1 MLDEQGYT
9 QEEFED
15 GVEES
20 VEIVFTD
27 YDEGSQDE
35 RPQYGGEDGRRF
47 DGTTQVG
54 YDEYVDG
61 SSGVERVYHN
71 QTGDQNYTTNIT
83 RGVGLLTDAMFEDYE
98 GNPLPARNT
107 DGAIWLAMIPV
118 DNITYLGEPKDQ
130 VRKDTTTVYGLANMI
145 DHIGMLTPI
154 HVIPFGE
161 PIGFEQDDDGYDIE
175 SLPIYAKYI
184 LFQGARRYESVV
196 NLGKESVLALIDTTI
211 PHPLIPVYQAFSQ
224 YTEPYTFSEK
234 MDYNRSVRLKQP
246 KLSSDLIE
254 SALGYRTGELAK
266 AEYIDSMKVDFPDI
280 YNKVE
285 SNKFTIEQGFKAI
298 EKEQTKAEK
307 EREKEDKEDDGSSS
321 SSGSSSENLD
331 ELDIEANQQELGDRK
346 ILDAPTRRAVEA
358 RDGAKCQCCGYGDQI
373 PDLASMFSVHH
384 MVPVQYGGS
393 DAPNNLILLCQNCH
407 KMVHD
412 YEIGRIALSKDT
424 FNRFDDIKRVVVL
437 GNILRKTRIKAI
449 KKIRTEDPALAR
461 RMDKGVISVGRALQ
475 KGNIHLNAEQD
486 FTNESPYQ
494 AFMDAT
500 AKLKFGGRLEGDLGE
515 FDVESQEYSDTDEGD
530 LTLDDL
536 LLDVEIEEELQEQG
550 ITEDIANAIVLEGG
564 E

>member
-1 MLDEQGYT
+1 MSNEEIKDENLQGET
-9 QEEFED
+9 IDIDFN
-15 GVEES
+15 V
-20 VEIVFTD
+20 
-27 YDEGSQDE
+27 DEGDLQDE
-35 RPQYGGEDGRRF
+35 RPQYGGEDGRAYDSR
-47 DGTTQVG
+47 TQVG

-71 QTGDQNYTTNIT
+71 NTEEQNYTTNIT
-83 RGVGLLTDAMFEDYE
+83 RGVGLLTDAMFEDYD
-98 GNPLPARNT
+98 GNPMATRNT
-107 DGAIWLAMIPV
+107 EGAIWLSMVPV
-118 DNITYLGEPKDQ
+118 DAITYLGEPKDQ

-161 PIGFEQDDDGYDIE
+161 PIGYEQDENGYDIE

-211 PHPLIPVYQAFSQ
+211 PHPLIPIYQAFAQ
-224 YTEPYTFSEK
+224 YNEPYTFSEK
-234 MDYNRSVRLKQP
+234 MNYNRNVRLKQP

-254 SALGYRTGELAK
+254 SALGYHTGELAK

-285 SNKFTIEQGFKAI
+285 SGKFTIEQGFKAI
-298 EKEQTKAEK
+298 EKEQAKAEK
-307 EREKEDKEDDGSSS
+307 EREKEDKEDDESSS
-321 SSGSSSENLD
+321 SSGSSSESLD

-358 RDGAKCQCCGYGDQI
+358 RDGAKCQGCGYGDQI

-424 FNRFDDIKRVVVL
+424 FNKYDDIKRVVVL
-437 GNILRKTRIKAI
+437 GNVLRKARVKAI
-449 KKIRTEDPALAR
+449 KTIREEDPALAR

-475 KGNIHLNAEQD
+475 KGNIKIHAESD
-486 FTNESPYQ
+486 YPNDSPYQ
-494 AFMDAT
+494 AFMDT
-500 AKLKFGGRLEGDLGE
+500 TSKLKYGGRLEGDLSE
-515 FDVESQEYSDTDEGD
+515 FEVDDVDEGDVDEGD
-530 LTLDDL
+530 LTLEDL
-536 LLDVEIEEELQEQG
+536 ILDVEIEEELQDKG
-550 ITEDIANAIVLEGG
+550 ITEDIVKSITLEETEG
-564 E
+564 

>member
-1 MLDEQGYT
+1 MSNEEIKDENLQGET
-9 QEEFED
+9 IDIDFN
-15 GVEES
+15 V
-20 VEIVFTD
+20 
-27 YDEGSQDE
+27 DEGDLQDE
-35 RPQYGGEDGRRF
+35 RPQYGGEDGRAYDSR
-47 DGTTQVG
+47 TQVG

-71 QTGDQNYTTNIT
+71 NTEEQNYTTNIT
-83 RGVGLLTDAMFEDYE
+83 RGVGLLTDAMFEDYD
-98 GNPLPARNT
+98 GNPMATRNT
-107 DGAIWLAMIPV
+107 EGAIWLSMVPV
-118 DNITYLGEPKDQ
+118 DAITYLGEPKDQ

-161 PIGFEQDDDGYDIE
+161 PIGYEQDENGYDIE

-211 PHPLIPVYQAFSQ
+211 PHPLIPIYQAFAQ
-224 YTEPYTFSEK
+224 YNEPYTFSEK
-234 MDYNRSVRLKQP
+234 MNYNRNVRLKQP

-254 SALGYRTGELAK
+254 SALGYHTGELAK

-285 SNKFTIEQGFKAI
+285 SGKFTIEQGFKAI
-298 EKEQTKAEK
+298 EKEQAKAEK
-307 EREKEDKEDDGSSS
+307 EREKEDKEDDDSSS
-321 SSGSSSENLD
+321 SSGSSSESLD
-331 ELDIEANQQELGDRK
+331 ELDIDANQQELGDRK

-358 RDGAKCQCCGYGDQI
+358 RDGAKCQGCGYGDQI

-424 FNRFDDIKRVVVL
+424 FNKYDDIKRVVVL
-437 GNILRKTRIKAI
+437 GNVLRKARVKAI
-449 KKIRTEDPALAR
+449 KTIREEDPALAR

-475 KGNIHLNAEQD
+475 KGNIKIHAESD
-486 FTNESPYQ
+486 YPNDSPYQ
-494 AFMDAT
+494 AFMDT
-500 AKLKFGGRLEGDLGE
+500 TSKLKYGGRLEGDLSE
-515 FDVESQEYSDTDEGD
+515 FEVDDVDEGDVDEGD
-530 LTLDDL
+530 LTLEDL
-536 LLDVEIEEELQEQG
+536 ILDVEIEEELQDKG
-550 ITEDIANAIVLEGG
+550 ITEDIVKSITLEETEG
-564 E
+564 

>member
-1 MLDEQGYT
+1 MSNEEIKDENLQGET
-9 QEEFED
+9 VDFD
-15 GVEES
+15 FNV
-20 VEIVFTD
+20 
-27 YDEGSQDE
+27 DEGGLQDE
-35 RPQYGGEDGRRF
+35 RPQYGGEDGRAYDSR
-47 DGTTQVG
+47 TQVG

-71 QTGDQNYTTNIT
+71 NTEEQNYTTNIT
-83 RGVGLLTDAMFEDYE
+83 RGVGLLTDAMFEDYD
-98 GNPLPARNT
+98 GNPMATRNT
-107 DGAIWLAMIPV
+107 EGAIWLSMVPV
-118 DNITYLGEPKDQ
+118 DAITYLGEPKDQ
-130 VRKDTTTVYGLANMI
+130 VRKDTTTVYGLSNMI

-161 PIGFEQDDDGYDIE
+161 PIGYEQDENGYDIE

-211 PHPLIPVYQAFSQ
+211 PHPLIPIYQAFAQ
-224 YTEPYTFSEK
+224 YNEPYTFSEK
-234 MDYNRSVRLKQP
+234 MNYNRNVRLKQP

-254 SALGYRTGELAK
+254 SALGYHTGELAK

-285 SNKFTIEQGFKAI
+285 SGKFTIEQGFKAI
-298 EKEQTKAEK
+298 EKEQAKAEK
-307 EREKEDKEDDGSSS
+307 EREKEDKEDDESSS
-321 SSGSSSENLD
+321 SSGSSSESLD

-358 RDGAKCQCCGYGDQI
+358 RDGAKCQGCGYGDQI

-424 FNRFDDIKRVVVL
+424 FNKYDDIKRVVVL
-437 GNILRKTRIKAI
+437 GNVLRKARVKAI
-449 KKIRTEDPALAR
+449 KTIREEDPALAR

-475 KGNIHLNAEQD
+475 KGNIKIHAESD
-486 FTNESPYQ
+486 YPNDSPYQ

-500 AKLKFGGRLEGDLGE
+500 SKLKYGGRLEGELSEFEVDDVDEGE
-515 FDVESQEYSDTDEGD
+515 VDEGD
-530 LTLDDL
+530 LTLEDL
-536 LLDVEIEEELQEQG
+536 ILDVEIEEELQDKG
-550 ITEDIANAIVLEGG
+550 ITEDIGKSITLEETEG
-564 E
+564 

>member
-1 MLDEQGYT
+1 MSNEEIKDENLQGET
-9 QEEFED
+9 IDIDFN
-15 GVEES
+15 V
-20 VEIVFTD
+20 
-27 YDEGSQDE
+27 DEGGLQDE
-35 RPQYGGEDGRRF
+35 RPQYGGEDGRPYDSR
-47 DGTTQVG
+47 TQVG

-71 QTGDQNYTTNIT
+71 NTEEQNYTTNIT
-83 RGVGLLTDAMFEDYE
+83 RGVGLLTDAMFEDYD
-98 GNPLPARNT
+98 GNPMATRNT
-107 DGAIWLAMIPV
+107 EGAIWLSMVPV
-118 DNITYLGEPKDQ
+118 DAITYLGEPKDQ

-161 PIGFEQDDDGYDIE
+161 PIGYEQDENGYDIE

-211 PHPLIPVYQAFSQ
+211 PHPLIPIYQAFAQ
-224 YTEPYTFSEK
+224 YNEPYTFSEK
-234 MDYNRSVRLKQP
+234 MNYNRNVRLKQP

-254 SALGYRTGELAK
+254 SALGYHTGELAK

-285 SNKFTIEQGFKAI
+285 SGKFTIEQGFKAI
-298 EKEQTKAEK
+298 EKEQAKAEK
-307 EREKEDKEDDGSSS
+307 EREKEDKEDDESSS
-321 SSGSSSENLD
+321 SSGSSSESLD

-358 RDGAKCQCCGYGDQI
+358 RDGAKCQGCGYGDQI

-412 YEIGRIALSKDT
+412 YEIGRIALSKET
-424 FNRFDDIKRVVVL
+424 FNKYDDIKRVVVL
-437 GNILRKTRIKAI
+437 GNVLRKARVKAI
-449 KKIRTEDPALAR
+449 KTIREEDPALAR

-475 KGNIHLNAEQD
+475 KGNIKIHAESD
-486 FTNESPYQ
+486 YPNDSPYQ
-494 AFMDAT
+494 AFMDT
-500 AKLKFGGRLEGDLGE
+500 TSKLKYGGRLEGDLAE
-515 FDVESQEYSDTDEGD
+515 FDDEEVDEEGVDEGD
-530 LTLDDL
+530 LTLEDL
-536 LLDVEIEEELQEQG
+536 ILDVEIEEELQDKG
-550 ITEDIANAIVLEGG
+550 ITEDIVKSITLEETEG
-564 E
+564 

>member
-1 MLDEQGYT
+1 MSNEEIKDENLQGET
-9 QEEFED
+9 VDFD
-15 GVEES
+15 FNV
-20 VEIVFTD
+20 
-27 YDEGSQDE
+27 DEGGLQDE
-35 RPQYGGEDGRRF
+35 RPQYGGEDGRAYDSR
-47 DGTTQVG
+47 TQVG

-71 QTGDQNYTTNIT
+71 NTEEQNYTTNIT
-83 RGVGLLTDAMFEDYE
+83 RGVGLLTDAMFEDYD
-98 GNPLPARNT
+98 GNPMATRNT
-107 DGAIWLAMIPV
+107 EGAIWLSMVPV
-118 DNITYLGEPKDQ
+118 DAITYLGEPKDQ

-161 PIGFEQDDDGYDIE
+161 PIGYEQDENGYDIE

-211 PHPLIPVYQAFSQ
+211 PHPLIPVYQAFAQ
-224 YTEPYTFSEK
+224 YSEPYTFSEK
-234 MDYNRSVRLKQP
+234 MNYNRNVRLKQP

-254 SALGYRTGELAK
+254 SALGYHTGELAK

-285 SNKFTIEQGFKAI
+285 SGKFTIEQGFKAI
-298 EKEQTKAEK
+298 EKEQAKAEK
-307 EREKEDKEDDGSSS
+307 EREKEDKEDDESSS
-321 SSGSSSENLD
+321 SSGSSSESLD

-358 RDGAKCQCCGYGDQI
+358 RDGAKCQGCGYGDQI

-412 YEIGRIALSKDT
+412 YEIGRIALSKET
-424 FNRFDDIKRVVVL
+424 FNKYDDIKRVVVL
-437 GNILRKTRIKAI
+437 GNVLRKTRVKAI
-449 KKIRTEDPALAR
+449 KTIREEDPALAR

-475 KGNIHLNAEQD
+475 KGNIKLHAESD
-486 FTNESPYQ
+486 YPNDSPYQ

-500 AKLKFGGRLEGDLGE
+500 SKLKYGGRLEGDLAE
-515 FDVESQEYSDTDEGD
+515 FDDEEVDEGGVD
-530 LTLDDL
+530 EGELTLEDL
-536 LLDVEIEEELQEQG
+536 ILDVEIEEELQDKG
-550 ITEDIANAIVLEGG
+550 ITEDIVKSITLEETEG
-564 E
+564 

>member
-1 MLDEQGYT
+1 MSNEEIKDENLQGET
-9 QEEFED
+9 VDFD
-15 GVEES
+15 FNV
-20 VEIVFTD
+20 
-27 YDEGSQDE
+27 DEGGLQDE
-35 RPQYGGEDGRRF
+35 RPQYGGEDGRAYDSR
-47 DGTTQVG
+47 TQVG

-71 QTGDQNYTTNIT
+71 NTEEQNYTTNIT
-83 RGVGLLTDAMFEDYE
+83 RGVGLLTDAMFEDYD
-98 GNPLPARNT
+98 GNPMATRNT
-107 DGAIWLAMIPV
+107 EGAIWLSMVPV
-118 DNITYLGEPKDQ
+118 DAITYLGEPKDQ

-161 PIGFEQDDDGYDIE
+161 PIGYEQDENGYDIE

-211 PHPLIPVYQAFSQ
+211 PHPLIPVYQAFAQ
-224 YTEPYTFSEK
+224 YNEPYTFSEK
-234 MDYNRSVRLKQP
+234 MNYNRNVRLKQP

-254 SALGYRTGELAK
+254 SALGYHTGELAK

-285 SNKFTIEQGFKAI
+285 SGKFTIEQGFKAI
-298 EKEQTKAEK
+298 EKEQAKAEK
-307 EREKEDKEDDGSSS
+307 EREKEDKEDDESSS
-321 SSGSSSENLD
+321 SSGSSSESLD

-358 RDGAKCQCCGYGDQI
+358 RDGAKCQGCGYGDQI

-424 FNRFDDIKRVVVL
+424 FNKYDDIKRVVVL
-437 GNILRKTRIKAI
+437 GNVLRKARVKAI
-449 KKIRTEDPALAR
+449 KTIREEDPALAR

-475 KGNIHLNAEQD
+475 KGNIKIHAESD
-486 FTNESPYQ
+486 YPNDSPYQ

-500 AKLKFGGRLEGDLGE
+500 SKLKYGGRLEGDLSE
-515 FDVESQEYSDTDEGD
+515 FEVDDVDEGGVDEGD
-530 LTLDDL
+530 LTLEDL
-536 LLDVEIEEELQEQG
+536 ILDVEIEEELQDKG
-550 ITEDIANAIVLEGG
+550 ITEDIVKSITLEETEG
-564 E
+564 

>member
-1 MLDEQGYT
+1 MSNEEIKDENL
-9 QEEFED
+9 QEETVDIDFNVD
-15 GVEES
+15 ES
-20 VEIVFTD
+20 
-27 YDEGSQDE
+27 GLQDE
-35 RPQYGGEDGRRF
+35 RPQYGGEDGRPYDSR
-47 DGTTQVG
+47 TQVG

-71 QTGDQNYTTNIT
+71 NTEEQNYTTNIT
-83 RGVGLLTDAMFEDYE
+83 RGVGLLTDAMFEDYD
-98 GNPLPARNT
+98 GNPMATRNT
-107 DGAIWLAMIPV
+107 EGAIWLSMVPV
-118 DNITYLGEPKDQ
+118 DAITYLGEPKDQ
-130 VRKDTTTVYGLANMI
+130 IRKDTTTVYGLANMI

-161 PIGFEQDDDGYDIE
+161 PIGYEQDENGYDIE

-211 PHPLIPVYQAFSQ
+211 PHPLIPIYQAFAQ
-224 YTEPYTFSEK
+224 YNEPYTFSEK
-234 MDYNRSVRLKQP
+234 MNYNRNVRLKQP

-254 SALGYRTGELAK
+254 SALGYHTGELAK

-285 SNKFTIEQGFKAI
+285 SGKFTIEQGFKAI
-298 EKEQTKAEK
+298 EKEQAKAEK

-321 SSGSSSENLD
+321 SSGSSSESLD

-358 RDGAKCQCCGYGDQI
+358 RDGAKCQGCGYGDQI

-412 YEIGRIALSKDT
+412 YEIGRIALSKET
-424 FNRFDDIKRVVVL
+424 FNKYDDIKRVVVL
-437 GNILRKTRIKAI
+437 GNVLRKARVKAI
-449 KKIRTEDPALAR
+449 KTIREEDPALAR

-475 KGNIHLNAEQD
+475 KGNIKIHAESD
-486 FTNESPYQ
+486 YPDDSPYQ

-500 AKLKFGGRLEGDLGE
+500 SKLKYGGRLEGELSEFEVDDVDEGE
-515 FDVESQEYSDTDEGD
+515 VDEGD
-530 LTLDDL
+530 LTLEDL
-536 LLDVEIEEELQEQG
+536 ILDVEIEEELQDKG
-550 ITEDIANAIVLEGG
+550 ITEDIGKSITLEETEG
-564 E
+564 

>member
-1 MLDEQGYT
+1 MSNEEIKDENLQGET
-9 QEEFED
+9 IDIDFN
-15 GVEES
+15 V
-20 VEIVFTD
+20 
-27 YDEGSQDE
+27 DEGDLQDE
-35 RPQYGGEDGRRF
+35 RPQYGGEDGRAYDSR
-47 DGTTQVG
+47 TQVG

-71 QTGDQNYTTNIT
+71 NTEEQNYTTNIT
-83 RGVGLLTDAMFEDYE
+83 RGVGLLTDAMFEDYD
-98 GNPLPARNT
+98 GNPMATRNT
-107 DGAIWLAMIPV
+107 EGAIWLSMVPV
-118 DNITYLGEPKDQ
+118 DAITYLGEPKDQ

-161 PIGFEQDDDGYDIE
+161 PIGYEQDENGYDIE

-211 PHPLIPVYQAFSQ
+211 PHPLIPIYQAFAQ
-224 YTEPYTFSEK
+224 YNEPYTFSEK
-234 MDYNRSVRLKQP
+234 MNYNRNVRLKQP

-254 SALGYRTGELAK
+254 SALGYHTGELAK

-285 SNKFTIEQGFKAI
+285 SGKFTIEQGFKAI
-298 EKEQTKAEK
+298 EKEQAKAEK
-307 EREKEDKEDDGSSS
+307 EREKEDKEDDDSSS
-321 SSGSSSENLD
+321 SSGSSSESLD

-358 RDGAKCQCCGYGDQI
+358 RDGAKCQGCGYGDQI

-424 FNRFDDIKRVVVL
+424 FNKYDDIKRVVVL
-437 GNILRKTRIKAI
+437 GNVLRKARVKAI
-449 KKIRTEDPALAR
+449 KTIREEDPALAR

-475 KGNIHLNAEQD
+475 KGNIKIHAESD
-486 FTNESPYQ
+486 YPNDSPYQ
-494 AFMDAT
+494 AFMDT
-500 AKLKFGGRLEGDLGE
+500 TSKLKYGGRLEGDLSE
-515 FDVESQEYSDTDEGD
+515 FEVDDVDEGDVDEGD
-530 LTLDDL
+530 LTLEDL
-536 LLDVEIEEELQEQG
+536 ILDVEIEEELQDKG
-550 ITEDIANAIVLEGG
+550 ITEDIVKSITLEETEG
-564 E
+564 